1 MKRILFPTVIILLL
15 FFFVCCP
22 TEALSASKEGLNLW
36 LNTLLPTLLPFIIL
50 TGILIRTNTA
60 EKIFAPLEHLWN
72 ILFGITAPG
81 AYALTLG
88 LLCGYPMGAKI
99 TSDMYTHN
107 RISKREA
114 EYLLTFTNHASPV
127 FIRTYLIH
135 LCLKD
140 SIRTGT
146 VYGILLLSSFLTMLL
161 FRFLVWKGVTA
172 TQKTDFENQ
181 KTEPSAIGSI
191 GTLLDASI
199 MNGFETLTRMGG
211 HILLFSVV
219 SAFIRHFLKTESA
232 AGYLILGTLELTT
245 GLHFL
250 ALSGLPF
257 KIRYLCSMCM
267 TAFGGICILA
277 QTKSLLH
284 QNLSVTPYI
293 FAKCLNTAITALLS
307 LIFIQVI

>member
-1 MKRILFPTVIILLL
+1 MKRILFPAGILLL
-15 FFFVCCP
+15 LSFFVCCP
-22 TEALSASKEGLNLW
+22 IEALSASKEGLDLW
-36 LNTLLPTLLPFIIL
+36 LNTLIPTLLPFIIL
-50 TGILIRTNTA
+50 TGILIHTNTA
-60 EKIFAPLEHLWN
+60 EKLFAPLERLWN
-72 ILFGITAPG
+72 IVFGVTSPG
-81 AYALTLG
+81 AYALILG
-88 LLCGYPMGAKI
+88 LLCGYPMGTKI
-99 TSDMYTHN
+99 TSDMYIHG
-107 RISKREA
+107 RINKKEA

-135 LCLKD
+135 LCLED
-140 SIRTGT
+140 RIHYGT
-146 VYGILLLSSFLTMLL
+146 VYGTLLLASFLTMVI
-161 FRFLVWKGVTA
+161 FRFCIWKGDTI
-172 TQKTDFENQ
+172 TPKTTPENQ

-211 HILLFSVV
+211 HILLFSVI

-250 ALSGLPF
+250 ALSSLPF
-257 KIRYLCSMCM
+257 KIKYLCSMCM

-284 QNLSVTPYI
+284 QDLSVIPYI
-293 FAKCLNTAITALLS
+293 SAKCLNTAITALLS
-307 LIFIQVI
+307 LIFIQVV